1 MEKEHLMRVK
11 DLYGEEGEII
21 INELERREK
30 DYFADLDLKEVN
42 LQKNRDLIQLEHIGE
57 MTEQRSS

>member
-21 INELERREK
+21 LDQLEKRER
-30 DYFADLDLKEVN
+30 DFFADLDLKYDN
-42 LQKNRDLIQLEHIGE
+42 
-57 MTEQRSS
+57 

>member
-21 INELERREK
+21 INELEKREK
-30 DYFADLDLKEVN
+30 DYFADLEVKQEN
-42 LQKNRDLIQLEHIGE
+42 DQKNSDLIQLEHIGE
-57 MTEQRSS
+57 LSD

>member
-21 INELERREK
+21 INELEKREK
-30 DYFADLDLKEVN
+30 DYFADLEVKVTKN
-42 LQKNRDLIQLEHIGE
+42 QKNRDLIQLEHIGE
-57 MTEQRSS
+57 MTE